1 MTTTHSA
8 LGAGALMLALVL
20 TAGCASEADEIG
32 RADDVGPPI
41 VQPGAPGES
50 GRTLLPEEA
59 AALEQLPHTEHDTR
73 FMQGMILHHEQALEM
88 AALVPERSDRDD
100 VRLLARRV
108 IMSQEAEIAV
118 MRRWLRQRG
127 EQLPAAG
134 HGSHAGHE
142 GHADHEG
149 MPGML
154 SPEQLEALAAASGE
168 EFDRMF
174 LEFMIFHHEGAL
186 TMVEELFSHPRA
198 GQEGEIF
205 PFATHVGSD
214 QRIEID
220 RMYRMLERI
229 GS

>member
-1 MTTTHSA
+1 MTTTSTA
-8 LGAGALMLALVL
+8 WRAGALLLALVL
-20 TAGCASEADEIG
+20 AAGCASEADETG
-32 RADDVGPPI
+32 TADAAGPPI

-127 EQLPAAG
+127 EQVPAAG
-134 HGSHAGHE
+134 YGDHG

-186 TMVEELFSHPRA
+186 TMVEELFSHPSA

-220 RMYRMLERI
+220 RMYRMLERT